1 MELAGTLMLAGRSAR
16 ALARIALDGASERLG
31 GQSLGGVLPRTREQ
45 LACPEAVNGLLSRYP
60 GEAAEGLPRLRGVSL
75 PGVDFESSNC
85 VNFLID
91 LEFEETGDAL
101 PTSAY
106 VKLPCR
112 ELTTRVFA
120 NALGFW
126 QLEVLFC
133 RRIAPRIPIRVPR
146 VYAAALRGS
155 RFVLILENLREL
167 PGAKLFI
174 NRDMAAGTTLER
186 AHSVLEMF
194 AELHAGFWGLEQKSR
209 DALLPLAMHTY
220 ASPRRAAMT
229 RSLNAAS
236 IDGCLKKAP
245 DRFDSALA
253 EVCRRAVGQKWDA
266 LRRTWYEGPLTLIHD
281 DSHLGNVF
289 EYATSDGPKMGM
301 LDFQAVQ
308 WSKGIR
314 DVQYFLI
321 NSLEPE
327 LLADHERSLVDFY
340 SEALERQGV
349 SLDRDEAFFQY
360 RAFSFQTLS
369 TAVVALGLGPLT
381 ERNATVDAVLQ
392 RSVAAAERLEFAA
405 LLDAL

>member
-16 ALARIALDGASERLG
+16 ALGQIALDGASERLG
-31 GQSLGGVLPRTREQ
+31 GALPRTREQ
-45 LACPEAVNGLLSRYP
+45 LARPEAVNALLREYP

-85 VNFLID
+85 VNFLVD
-91 LEFEETGDAL
+91 LEFEEPADTL
-101 PTSAY
+101 PRSAY
-106 VKLPCR
+106 VKLPCQ

-126 QLEVLFC
+126 ELEVLFC
-133 RRIAPRIPIRVPR
+133 RRIAARLPIRVPR

-155 RFVLILENLREL
+155 RFVLLLENVHEL

-186 AHSVLEMF
+186 AHGVLEMF
-194 AELHAGFWGLEQKSR
+194 AKLHAGFWGLDGESR

-229 RSLNAAS
+229 RSLNTAS
-236 IDGCLKKAP
+236 IDGCLKRAP
-245 DRFDSALA
+245 DRFDPALA
-253 EVCRRAVGQKWDA
+253 DVCRRAVGEKWDA
-266 LRRTWYEGPLTLIHD
+266 LQRTWYSGPLTLIHG

-289 EYATSDGPKMGM
+289 EYASPEGPQMGM

-321 NSLEPE
+321 NSLDPA
-327 LLADHERSLVDFY
+327 LLADHEGSLVDFY
-340 SEALERQGV
+340 VDALERQGV
-349 SLDRDEAFFQY
+349 LLDRDEAFFQY

-381 ERNATVDAVLQ
+381 ERNATVDTVLR

-405 LLDAL
+405 LLEAL